1 MAERRGM
8 AGHQLV
14 RSTNLPSCRPAA
26 LSLACSSK
34 RYYFG
39 GLIHHNSPGGPLD
52 LPNSHRVP
60 VTWLLE
66 HGSETIR
73 LRTRRELSYQ
83 PVPLPPEAYA
93 ADETA
98 VVDSKLAQAVVRKQK
113 DNGVWGGNLLGLA
126 PFAKEGIKDTGTIPN
141 YRRLLQLGYPRG
153 GRPFKL
159 ADRVLF
165 RLLSRDDDPFLQF
178 EFGKFYKDSPG
189 SGEWAREHMREA
201 AAAALAEAGY
211 LEDPR
216 LRGAAH
222 KIASAV
228 SAFLRSSLAEKPFVR
243 SGARTILNPEAHPP
257 TWYSVAMIAAMPN
270 LQRERAGFTERLGQY
285 LGLPA
290 PRKAFAWQIGKRT
303 LRSDVLLLGDPL
315 VADQK
320 GNPRDIPLAL
330 YFIEMLA
337 RINALHTNPVA
348 TRVLARLLTEVDEE
362 GVWRPKTLKNA
373 PRAINKATCH
383 YYPLH
388 LETKSADSRHVDV
401 TFRLALIAKLLG
413 WGLEYR

>member
-1 MAERRGM
+1 M
-8 AGHQLV
+8 
-14 RSTNLPSCRPAA
+14 
-26 LSLACSSK
+26 
-34 RYYFG
+34 
-39 GLIHHNSPGGPLD
+39 PLD

-73 LRTRRELSYQ
+73 LRTRRELAYQ

-98 VVDSKLAQAVVRKQK
+98 VVDSKLAQLVIRKQK
-113 DNGVWGGNLLGLA
+113 DNGVWGGNLVGLA
-126 PFAKEGIKDTGTIPN
+126 PLAKEGIKDTGTIPN
-141 YRRLLQLGYPRG
+141 YRRLLQLGYPKG

-159 ADRVLF
+159 ADRILF
-165 RLLSRDDDPFLQF
+165 RLLSRDEDPFLQF
-178 EFGKFYKDSPG
+178 EFGKFSKDSPAA
-189 SGEWAREHMREA
+189 GEWAREHMREA

-228 SAFLRSSLAEKPFVR
+228 SAFLRSPLAEKPFVR
-243 SGARTILNPEAHPP
+243 SGAKTILNPEAHPP

-285 LGLPA
+285 LGLAA
-290 PRKAFAWQIGKRT
+290 PKKAFAWQIGKRT
-303 LRSDVLLLGDPL
+303 MRPDVLLLGDPL
-315 VADQK
+315 SADQK
-320 GNPRDIPLAL
+320 GNAKDIPLAL
-330 YFIEMLA
+330 YFIETLA

-348 TRVLARLLTEVDEE
+348 TRVLARLMTEVDEE
-362 GVWRPKTLKNA
+362 GIWRPKTLKTA
-373 PRAINKATCH
+373 PRAINKITYH

-388 LETKSADSRHVDV
+388 LETKSADSRLVDV